1 MIYALLSGAVTLG
14 FAIAGLYFL
23 RFWKDSGD
31 PFFMAFALAFWLLG
45 LNQALLALTE
55 VPFEERS
62 WLYLIRLGA
71 FVLIIAAIW
80 LKNRR

>member
-1 MIYALLSGAVTLG
+1 VTYAFLSGAVTLG

-23 RFWKDSGD
+23 RFWKDSRD
-31 PFFMAFALAFWLLG
+31 PLFMAFALAFWLLG
-45 LNQALLALTE
+45 LNQALLALID

-62 WLYLIRLGA
+62 WVYLIRLGA
-71 FVLIIAAIW
+71 FVLIIVAIW